1 MDKVRLGLIGG
12 GPEAFIGQ
20 VHRYAAFM
28 DNQYQLVCGVFSR
41 DQQKNHEAGEQLLDN
56 SSRAYSSIHEL
67 IEKES
72 ALPEA
77 QRVEVIAIVTPNI
90 SHFEFASAA
99 IQAGIHVFCEKPATF
114 TLAQSRQLQQ
124 QLEQSPV
131 LFGLAHTYI
140 GYPLVQE
147 ARQRVIAGELGDIKK
162 VVVEYSQDW
171 LAAKL
176 NNQDSKQGSWRL
188 DPNMAGVSCCVGD
201 IGVHAANLAEFIC
214 DMPITRILADLAS
227 VEDNRQLDDD
237 AAILVRFKNNA
248 RGVLIASQISVGE
261 ENNLSIRVYGSKA
274 GLHWQQQQPNS
285 LRIMPG
291 DQPAQEIRTGFDYL
305 SDEAKRFTRTPAGH
319 PEGYIEAF
327 ANLYSAFADAVKRAR
342 THSVKHSNANGVPGI
357 TEALAGMQF
366 IESSVKSSQSGN
378 QWLALDTF
386 DPGSNK

>member
-20 VHRYAAFM
+20 IHRHAAFM

-41 DQQKNHEAGEQLLDN
+41 DQQKNHEAGQQLLDEPG
-56 SSRAYSSIHEL
+56 RAYSSIEEL
-67 IEKES
+67 IQKES
-72 ALPEA
+72 ALPKE

-99 IQAGIHVFCEKPATF
+99 IKAGIHVFCEKPATF
-114 TLAQSRQLQQ
+114 TFDQSK
-124 QLEQSPV
+124 QLEQQLSDNPV

-147 ARQRVIAGELGDIKK
+147 ARQRVLTGELGDIKK

-201 IGVHAANLAEFIC
+201 IGVHAANLAEFVC
-214 DMPITRILADLAS
+214 DMPITSILADLTS

-237 AAILVRFKNNA
+237 AAILLRFKNNA

-291 DQPAQEIRTGFDYL
+291 DQPAQEIRAGFGYL
-305 SDEAKRFTRTPAGH
+305 SKQATRFTRTPSGH

-327 ANLYSAFADAVKRAR
+327 ANLYSAFADAVKLAR
-342 THSVKHSNANGVPGI
+342 TNPITHSDADGVPGI
-357 TEALAGMQF
+357 NEALAGMQF

-378 QWLALDTF
+378 QWLTLDTF
-386 DPGSNK
+386 DSGSNQ